1 MAVTTYKKARLG
13 RQDLLFDNSGNDA
26 EITVPTSD
34 GNTRNVE
41 KINAGHVPTTL
52 ATRAKKT
59 ADDTVSA
66 AVDVDG
72 SLQELYDD
80 VNAIG
85 IPDGVTLVVVAGVLK
100 VGAIDAP
107 ELGAGSVTTIEI
119 LDGTILTV
127 DMSDDSIDND
137 KLKDDVS
144 VDANRAVT
152 TNHIRDVAITTPKVA
167 DDAITKDKLNNGQ
180 FKRLYTARIENLGA
194 GVDIADRAEFL
205 TPSEG
210 ATMAKIGVI
219 AQGAS
224 SAGVGAG
231 DPITIVIKNA
241 TQANTIVTK
250 IFTSNL
256 VADAFNNLGVL
267 SNTGLSGN
275 DVITV
280 SVTQGASA
288 DAPILL
294 ITFEYEQ
301 TDA

>member
-1 MAVTTYKKARLG
+1 MAITTFKKARLG
-13 RQDLLFDNSGNDA
+13 RQDLFFDDSGDNS
-26 EITVPTSD
+26 EVVVPRSD
-34 GNTRNVE
+34 GNSRIVE
-41 KINAGHVPTTL
+41 KINASHIPTEVS
-52 ATRAKKT
+52 TRTKTT
-59 ADDTVSA
+59 ADGVVSA
-66 AVDVDG
+66 AINVG
-72 SLQELYDD
+72 ASLEELYDD
-80 VNAIG
+80 VSAIG
-85 IPDGVTLVVVAGVLK
+85 IPDGVTLVVVGGVLK

-107 ELGAGSVTTIEI
+107 ELGVGSVTTTEI
-119 LDGTILTV
+119 LDGTILTT
-127 DMSDDSIDND
+127 DMSDDSIDNA

-152 TNHIRDVAITTPKVA
+152 TDHIRDVAITTPKVV

-194 GVDIADRAEFL
+194 GVDITDRAEFL

-210 ATMAKIGVI
+210 ATMAKIGII

-224 SAGVGAG
+224 SAGVDAG
-231 DPITIVIKNA
+231 NPLTIVIKNA

-267 SNTGLSGN
+267 SNTGLSAN

-280 SVTQGASA
+280 SVTQGVTA

-294 ITFEYEQ
+294 VTFEYEQ